1 MTGRRLA
8 TRILSAAMLVL
19 VARGAGAQ
27 PAKPPPATPAAQ
39 PAKPAPLP
47 PTAEPPAPAPPGQS
61 PVPLA
66 GGGRIG
72 GIVKS
77 ASDDTPIGRARV
89 SATSDVL
96 PEPRVTLSEP
106 DGKYALTDLPPG
118 SYTVSATR
126 TGYAPQTY
134 ALGRSITPTPIV
146 VGGAQRLPAI
156 DFALVPGGLI
166 VGRIL
171 DEDGSPFA
179 GAMVDALVTRS
190 NNGTDTFQS
199 VASSQTDD
207 RGEFRLFG
215 LAPGLYYVSAADP
228 AFRAVSTPKGVLHY
242 SPTYFPG
249 VAFAD
254 QAKAVTLSGSG
265 EPPMVEFALKLVP
278 PSRVSGRLSA
288 ENGRQLFSA
297 ALIMSPVEGVG
308 VPMVPP
314 DDPKLLPDGTF
325 SFGEV
330 VPGHYQIRARGE
342 TDPGGIALFG
352 TFTLQ
357 ILGNDVQDITIF
369 LHQGAVLDG
378 RVSVSNTRGTK
389 APHASSIRVRAPFVD
404 GNAFGDSLTGT
415 VQADGTFALR
425 GMMKGAH
432 QVVVEGLPPPWI
444 VESVFFRGTDI
455 TDVQF
460 DVVQR
465 EQFRDVR
472 LTISDTG
479 REVTGVVQNARQLPV
494 ANTAVLVFP
503 RVPLFWV
510 RTNRR
515 MRIAYTDRAGRFT
528 VPGLPAGEY
537 YAVASLAVDESD
549 LGRGDRLLAWERVA
563 TQFELA
569 ADRTRTT
576 ITLPLVAPPAAPLPA
591 RR

>member
-8 TRILSAAMLVL
+8 TRILSAAMLAL
-19 VARGAGAQ
+19 VARGASAQ

-77 ASDDTPIGRARV
+77 ASDDTPIGRTRV

-118 SYTVSATR
+118 TYTVSATR

-156 DFALVPGGLI
+156 DFALVPGGVI

-199 VASSQTDD
+199 VATSQTDD

-215 LAPGLYYVSAADP
+215 LAPGQYYVSATDP

-249 VAFAD
+249 VPFAD

-265 EPPMVEFALKLVP
+265 EPPTVEFALKLVP

-378 RVSVSNTRGTK
+378 RVTVSNTRGTK
-389 APHASSIRVRAPFVD
+389 APHSSSIRVRAPFVD

-432 QVVVEGLPPPWI
+432 QVVVDGLPPPWI

-479 REVTGVVQNARQLPV
+479 RAVTGVVRNARQLPV

-528 VPGLPAGEY
+528 VEGLPAGNY

-569 ADRTRTT
+569 ADRTGATM
-576 ITLPLVAPPAAPLPA
+576 TLPLVAPPAASVPA